1 MQISKVK
8 RFKGLRCM
16 AKKKTKSKID
26 WIKIKNDYVFNNL
39 TIRELVKKYGVAQS
53 SIGTHC
59 SKENWEKTRQE
70 ERNKIETETA
80 QKIRDR
86 EIARRVAKNE
96 EHIRLYDDGLDVVKS
111 LLRVYQEQ
119 ASELKRRGNVNPFN
133 LEKIFSCIE
142 KAQKGQRLALNID
155 KEEITEKE
163 PQVFVV
169 NNLDLDK
176 I

>member
-1 MQISKVK
+1 
-8 RFKGLRCM
+8 M
-16 AKKKTKSKID
+16 AKANRKSKID
-26 WIKIKNDYVFNNL
+26 WKKIKNDYIFKNL
-39 TIRELVKKYGVAQS
+39 SLRNLCDKYNVSMTQISHYCKVEEWVKQREEQQS
-53 SIGTHC
+53 IIDAETVQ
-59 SKENWEKTRQE
+59 KT
-70 ERNKIETETA
+70 
-80 QKIRDR
+80 RDR

-96 EHIRLYDDGLDVVKS
+96 EHIRLYDDGLDVVKN
-111 LLRVYQEQ
+111 LLKVYQEQ

-155 KEEITEKE
+155 KEEVTEKE